1 MQVSRQDLIEI
12 CDKFLQDEIGKK
24 EVVDF
29 AWNTITSDEYQCD
42 DEVIDDTLFEWDNE
56 EINVPINKVNMQLWK
71 QRLLTGNDQL
81 IEHNVWN
88 VHIDKQKS
96 VCEKYGSKWA
106 PINKKLPV
114 GVADNLSADPIH
126 GLRHPID
133 KQTTKGTTGW
143 FIWTGEYSEAE
154 DFFKPMCAEHLL
166 QIRPDIIK
174 YLGLDAGFRFLA
186 DSNGYEDVW
195 FDEAILKID

>member
-1 MQVSRQDLIEI
+1 MQVTRQDLVQM

-24 EVVDF
+24 EVEDF
-29 AWNTITSDEYQCD
+29 AWDIITSDEYQCD

-71 QRLLTGNDQL
+71 QRLLTGNDEL
-81 IEHNVWN
+81 IEYNVWN

-96 VCEKYGSKWA
+96 VCEKYGSKWT
-106 PINKKLPV
+106 PVNKKLRV
-114 GVADNLSADPIH
+114 GVSDNLSIDLIH
-126 GLRHPID
+126 GLRHPND
-133 KQTTKGTTGW
+133 RQTTKGITGW

-154 DFFKPMCAEHLL
+154 DFFKPMCAENLL
-166 QIRPDIIK
+166 QIRPEIIK
-174 YLGLDAGFRFLA
+174 YLGLEGGFRFLA

-195 FDEAILKID
+195 FDETLMQID

>member
-71 QRLLTGNDQL
+71 QRLLTGNDEL

-88 VHIDKQKS
+88 VHIDEQKS
-96 VCEKYGSKWA
+96 VCEK
-106 PINKKLPV
+106 
-114 GVADNLSADPIH
+114 
-126 GLRHPID
+126 
-133 KQTTKGTTGW
+133 
-143 FIWTGEYSEAE
+143 
-154 DFFKPMCAEHLL
+154 
-166 QIRPDIIK
+166 
-174 YLGLDAGFRFLA
+174 
-186 DSNGYEDVW
+186 
-195 FDEAILKID
+195 